1 MKYRTV
7 LALSALSAVAL
18 IGVSGCVHVSDS
30 SGFSDQDEIQMNM
43 ERALDICG
51 EGNVAEVSE
60 GGFTC
65 KA

>member
-60 GGFTC
+60 DGFTC